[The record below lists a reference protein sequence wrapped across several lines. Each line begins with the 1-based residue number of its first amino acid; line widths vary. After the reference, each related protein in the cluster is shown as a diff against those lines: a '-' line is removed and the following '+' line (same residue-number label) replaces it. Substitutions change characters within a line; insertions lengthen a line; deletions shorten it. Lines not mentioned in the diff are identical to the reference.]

1 MDENTQRKNMRLMAI
16 CGGVMVLTGILP
28 WAYVP
33 DYRQVCALVVF
44 RTSTDQTPDQLFDEA
59 RAATIPPVSVRFMGV
74 SGQLP
79 IDITP
84 VTSQADVAIGK
95 TFAVHYVLTNRTDRD
110 LDFRAVH
117 MVEPATDPSFQL
129 IKCFCDTHRVIKAR
143 ETQDHLLTFKLTR
156 PPERAD
162 GLTVNYT
169 LFDYDPK
176 KNHPSS

>member
-1 MDENTQRKNMRLMAI
+1 MDENIKRKNTRLLGI
-16 CGGVMVLTGILP
+16 CGVVMIATGIMP

-33 DYRQVCALVVF
+33 VYRQVCSLVGF

-59 RAATIPPVSVRFMGV
+59 RAATVPPVSVRFMGV

-79 IDITP
+79 IDIEP
-84 VTSQADVAIGK
+84 AVPQADVKIGK
-95 TFAVHYVLTNRTDRD
+95 TFAVHYRLTNKTDRD

-117 MVEPATDPSFQL
+117 MVEPPTDGSFQL
-129 IKCFCDTHRVIKAR
+129 IKCFCDTHRVIKAH
-143 ETQDHLLTFKLTR
+143 ETQDHILTFKLTR
-156 PPERAD
+156 PPERED

-176 KNHPSS
+176 KNHAS